1 MIQMMVNDKLLL
13 NDKGEVI
20 KPGEYEGSRQD
31 YFDYSLTGLTA
42 SALSGAAAGSPALGI
57 GAVPGAAVGVATYI
71 IGTPIANLI
80 GSMFSG
86 AGTED
91 VTYVNGEKTRF
102 GNTKS
107 TREAIDDLQKYA
119 LELQE
124 KNLIKTPLY
133 GYTGGGAGK
142 FTMNSGRIKVMPGAY
157 GTDNFIRYAQLNN
170 TLKNLA
176 FTKDNARASVTGIT
190 ANDWNK
196 ATDEKLNMVAQNIIA
211 DLYEYSKN
219 KKNKDGAFN
228 LDFHPIAN
236 DSLDF
241 AGVTIKVPEKIAEKY
256 KMKNEGKSNQSGYL
270 SAEVYDKLIAN
281 GLTIIGKSSNFV
293 GTDLYNNA
301 FIDPVESRVR
311 AQYAIDKSGVTYAN
325 PYYDGYSISFTQ
337 LDGGQIQYEQ
347 TVPMWDPNRNAYV
360 SVKAGD
366 ILSGQGLQLQ
376 NFRNNFWGQVASM
389 NEQNNR

>member
-1 MIQMMVNDKLLL
+1 MLPM
-13 NDKGEVI
+13 
-20 KPGEYEGSRQD
+20 
-31 YFDYSLTGLTA
+31 
-42 SALSGAAAGSPALGI
+42 
-57 GAVPGAAVGVATYI
+57 
-71 IGTPIANLI
+71 TPLESWLLI

-86 AGTED
+86 SGTED
-91 VTYVNGEKTRF
+91 VTYINGEKTRF

-107 TREAIDDLQKYA
+107 TREAIDDLQQYA

-133 GYTGGGAGK
+133 GYSGGGAGK
-142 FTMNSGRIKVMPGAY
+142 FTMGSSRIEVKPGAF
-157 GTDNFIRYAQLNN
+157 GSDNFTRYAQLNN
-170 TLKNLA
+170 VFQNLS
-176 FTKDNARASVTGIT
+176 FTEDNARASVTGISPT
-190 ANDWNK
+190 DWNNAK
-196 ATDEKLNMVAQNIIA
+196 DDKLNMVAKNIMA

-219 KKNKDGAFN
+219 KKNKDGNFK

-236 DSLDF
+236 GSLDF
-241 AGVTIKVPEKIAEKY
+241 AGVTVKVPEKIAEKY
-256 KMKNEGKSNQSGYL
+256 KMKNEGKSNESGYL
-270 SAEVYDKLIAN
+270 SAEVYDKLVAN
-281 GLTIIGKSSNFV
+281 GLTIMGKSSNFV

-311 AQYAIDKSGVTYAN
+311 AQYAINKSGVTYTN

-376 NFRNNFWGQVASM
+376 SFRNNFWGQVASM
-389 NEQNNR
+389 NEKNNR